1 MKIRHSLLST
11 LFLLLACASIA
22 SAQDQGSISDAA
34 APPNM
39 LLLVRQEIKF
49 GKAAERRKLEIAS
62 ARAYDQLKVPISW
75 IDLESLTGPPEAL
88 FFDPL
93 DSYDQL
99 DQLFAMYG
107 QLLASHPDLA
117 RTQEDIEALVSGEKT
132 FIAVRRDDLGF
143 RPQTIDLSRAR
154 FMRLLEVRVYPGHE
168 ADFVEAA
175 NILAQA
181 YEKIDADTPWVVYQV
196 NAGAPSP
203 TFLVFLPLSALKQN
217 DDLLNWRQDLRNAEG
232 EEASQRLEQIAKE
245 AFAGTETNLY
255 VIRPEM
261 SHVQKEFAEGDP
273 EFWSSKQQAQTPPP
287 AAQKPAPRKDAE
299 AKPKP

>member
-11 LFLLLACASIA
+11 LFLLLACASVA
-22 SAQDQGSISDAA
+22 SAQEQATSGDATS
-34 APPNM
+34 PPNM

-62 ARAYDQLKVPISW
+62 ARDYDRLKVPISW
-75 IDLESLTGPPEAL
+75 IDLESLTGPPQTL

-93 DSYDQL
+93 DSYDNL
-99 DQLFAMYG
+99 DQSFATYG

-117 RTQEDIEALVSGEKT
+117 RLQEDIEALVSGEKT

-154 FMRLLEVRVYPGHE
+154 FMRVLEVRVYPGHE

-175 NILAQA
+175 TILAQA
-181 YEKIDADTPWVVYQV
+181 YDKIDADTPWVVYQV

-203 TFLVFLPLSALKQN
+203 CFLVFLPMFSLKQN
-217 DDLLNWRQDLRNAEG
+217 DDLLNWRQDLRAAEG
-232 EEASQRLEQIAKE
+232 DESAQRLEQIAKE
-245 AFAGTETNLY
+245 AFASTETNLY
-255 VIRPEM
+255 VISPEM
-261 SHVQKEFAEGDP
+261 SHVQKDFAEGDP
-273 EFWSSKQQAQTPPP
+273 DFWSPKQQAPPP
-287 AAQKPAPRKDAE
+287 AAPKAAPRKDAE
-299 AKPKP
+299 PKPKP

>member
-1 MKIRHSLLST
+1 MKIHHPLQST
-11 LFLLLACASIA
+11 LLLLLACASMA
-22 SAQDQGSISDAA
+22 SAQEQATSSDAA

-39 LLLVRQEIKF
+39 VLLVRQEIKF

-75 IDLESLTGPPEAL
+75 IDMESLTGPHEAL

-99 DQLFAMYG
+99 DQSFAMYG

-117 RTQEDIEALVSGEKT
+117 RMQEDIEALVSGEKT

-154 FMRLLEVRVYPGHE
+154 FMRVLEVRVYPGHE
-168 ADFVEAA
+168 ADFAEAA
-175 NILAQA
+175 TILAQA
-181 YEKIDADTPWVVYQV
+181 YDKIDADTPWVVYQV

-203 TFLVFLPLSALKQN
+203 CFLVFLPTSSLRQN
-217 DDLLNWRQDLRNAEG
+217 DDLLNWRQDLRAAEG
-232 EEASQRLEQIAKE
+232 EEGFQRLEQIAKE
-245 AFAGTETNLY
+245 AFASTETNLY
-255 VIRPEM
+255 VLRPEM
-261 SHVQKEFAEGDP
+261 SHVSKEFADGDP
-273 EFWSSKQQAQTPPP
+273 DFWFAKQQAPPP
-287 AAQKPAPRKDAE
+287 ASPKTAPRKDAE
-299 AKPKP
+299 TKPKP

>member
-1 MKIRHSLLST
+1 MKIRHSLLSA
-11 LFLLLACASIA
+11 LLLLLACASMA
-22 SAQDQGSISDAA
+22 SAQDQASISDAV

-93 DSYDQL
+93 DSYDNL
-99 DQLFAMYG
+99 DQSFAMYG

-117 RTQEDIEALVSGEKT
+117 RMQEDIETLVSGEKT

-154 FMRLLEVRVYPGHE
+154 FMRVLEVRVYPGHE
-168 ADFVEAA
+168 ADFAEAA
-175 NILAQA
+175 AILAQA
-181 YEKIDADTPWVVYQV
+181 YDKIDADAPWVVYQV

-203 TFLVFLPLSALKQN
+203 CFLIFLPMSSLRQN

-245 AFAGTETNLY
+245 AFASSESNLY

-273 EFWSSKQQAQTPPP
+273 DFWSSKQQPQAPP
-287 AAQKPAPRKDAE
+287 AAQKPVPRKDAE

>member
-1 MKIRHSLLST
+1 MKTRHSLLST
-11 LFLLLACASIA
+11 LLLLLACASIA
-22 SAQDQGSISDAA
+22 SAQEQATSSDAA
-34 APPNM
+34 TPPNM

-49 GKAAERRKLEIAS
+49 GKAAERRKLEIAC
-62 ARAYDQLKVPISW
+62 AHAYDQLKVPISW

-99 DQLFAMYG
+99 DQYFAIYG
-107 QLLASHPDLA
+107 QLMVSHPDLA
-117 RTQEDIEALVSGEKT
+117 HMQEEIEALVSGEKT

-154 FMRLLEVRVYPGHE
+154 FMRVLEVRVYPGHE

-175 NILAQA
+175 TILAQA
-181 YEKIDADTPWVVYQV
+181 YDKIDADAPWVVYQV

-203 TFLVFLPLSALKQN
+203 TFLVFLPMSSLKQN
-217 DDLLNWRQDLRNAEG
+217 DDLLNWRQDLRAAEG
-232 EEASQRLEQIAKE
+232 EEAYQRLEQIAKE
-245 AFAGTETNLY
+245 AFASTETNLY

-261 SHVQKEFAEGDP
+261 SHVSKDFADGDP
-273 EFWSSKQQAQTPPP
+273 DFWSPKQTPPP
-287 AAQKPAPRKDAE
+287 ATPKSAPRKDAE
-299 AKPKP
+299 ARPKP

>member
-1 MKIRHSLLST
+1 MKTRHLLLST
-11 LFLLLACASIA
+11 LLLLPACASIA

-39 LLLVRQEIKF
+39 LLLVRQEIRS

-93 DSYDQL
+93 DSYDNL
-99 DQLFAMYG
+99 DQSFAMYG

-117 RTQEDIEALVSGEKT
+117 RMQEDIETLVTGERT

-143 RPQTIDLSRAR
+143 RSQTIDLSRAR
-154 FMRLLEVRVYPGHE
+154 FMRVLEVRLYSGHE
-168 ADFVEAA
+168 ADFVEAST
-175 NILAQA
+175 ILAQA
-181 YEKIDADTPWVVYQV
+181 YDKIDADTPWVVYQV

-203 TFLVFLPLSALKQN
+203 TFLVFFPLSALKQN
-217 DDLLNWRQDLRNAEG
+217 DDLLNWRQALRNAEG
-232 EEASQRLEQIAKE
+232 EESAQRLEQIAKE
-245 AFAGTETNLY
+245 AFASTETNLY

-273 EFWSSKQQAQTPPP
+273 DFWSLKQQAQAPPP
-287 AAQKPAPRKDAE
+287 AQKPAPRKEVE

>member
-1 MKIRHSLLST
+1 MKTRHSLLFT
-11 LFLLLACASIA
+11 LLFLLVCASIA
-22 SAQDQGSISDAA
+22 SAQEQTASSDTA

-39 LLLVRQEIKF
+39 LLLVHQEIKF

-88 FFDPL
+88 FFDPF
-93 DSYDQL
+93 DSYDHL
-99 DQLFAMYG
+99 DQSFALYG

-117 RTQEDIEALVSGEKT
+117 RMQEDIEALVSSQKT
-132 FIAVRRDDLGF
+132 LIAVRRDDLGF
-143 RPQTIDLSRAR
+143 RPQTIDFSRAR
-154 FMRLLEVRVYPGHE
+154 FMRVHEVHVYPGHE

-175 NILAQA
+175 TILAQA
-181 YEKIDADTPWVVYQV
+181 YDKIDADTPWVVYQV
-196 NAGAPSP
+196 NVGAPSP
-203 TFLVFLPLSALKQN
+203 SFLVFLPLLTLKQN
-217 DDLLNWRQDLRNAEG
+217 DDLLNWRQDLNNAEG
-232 EEASQRLEQIAKE
+232 EEASKRLEQIAKE

-261 SHVQKEFAEGDP
+261 SHVQKDFADGDP
-273 EFWSSKQQAQTPPP
+273 DFWSPKQSPQALPP